1 VLSACVGEGDYFST
15 RDLEAVAG
23 EVLLLTHDQSESDR
37 LSDTVEDNRALLGYA
52 VIWMGKEEVWVR
64 VSVVGMVAVLRLTIC
79 HQDPLT
85 GKEA

>member
-1 VLSACVGEGDYFST
+1 MIYKGHS
-15 RDLEAVAG
+15 
-23 EVLLLTHDQSESDR
+23 LLCGNYSGRH
-37 LSDTVEDNRALLGYA
+37 RALLGYA
-52 VIWMGKEEVWVR
+52 VIWVGKEEVWVR